1 MTDLND
7 LLAHIPTDQIA
18 ARLGIDPDTADAA
31 IRQVLPALVGGL
43 HANAQDPAGAAS
55 LAGALGSHDPSLLDG
70 GVNLDQVDTTDGAKI
85 VSHVFGDNHDQVVSQ
100 LGGMGGASITSGLVG
115 KLLPLLAPIVMSFLA
130 KRLLGGALGGGSGAS
145 AGGSGGGGGLADI
158 LGSLLGGGSS
168 AGSGGGS
175 VGGFDLGSILG
186 GLGGLLGSGTR

>member
-18 ARLGIDPDTADAA
+18 ARLGIDPATADAA

-55 LAGALGSHDPSLLDG
+55 LAGAVGAHDPALLDG
-70 GVNLDQVDTTDGAKI
+70 GVNVDQIDTADGAKI
-85 VSHVFGDNHDQVVSQ
+85 VGHVFGDNHQQVVNQ

-130 KRLLGGALGGGSGAS
+130 KRLLGGGGSGAA
-145 AGGSGGGGGLADI
+145 AGGTGGATGGSGGGGLADI
-158 LGSLLGGGSS
+158 LGSLLGGGK
-168 AGSGGGS
+168 GGGS

-186 GLGGLLGSGTR
+186 GLGGLLGAGTR